1 MIVTMDYRQSGPLRN
16 ILPVAILLPAVI
28 TLGCV
33 GPGCAPGEP
42 PGAAAAQAAKSSGIR
57 FEPAKGDHSDLAVG
71 ETVVERIALV
81 ADAPTDWN
89 ALEVATSCDCMT
101 ARFVDRSD
109 PRKAWVEVEVHGDKV
124 EEIDGMVMAMDASK
138 RDVARYESTVVVKRQ
153 PFVQPRK
160 VALEAGGSARF
171 EIVVGQAFPKGKETP
186 IALPLDDVKIGDDSL
201 LAMVDAPEEKTTTEE
216 SVILCSRLAF
226 EPNEAARAKPGKVT
240 IALRFGAPVVERV
253 VEVSWPGNH

>member
-42 PGAAAAQAAKSSGIR
+42 PGATAPQAVR

-89 ALEVATSCDCMT
+89 ALTITTGCECMS
-101 ARFVDRSD
+101 ARLLDGSD
-109 PRKAWVEVEVHGDKV
+109 PKRAWVEVEVHGDKV
-124 EEIDGMVMAMDASK
+124 EEIDGMVTATDASK
-138 RDVARYESTVVVKRQ
+138 RDVARYESPVVVKRK

-186 IALPLDDVKIGDDSL
+186 IALPLDDVKIGDESL

-226 EPNEAARAKPGKVT
+226 EPNEAALAKPGKVT
-240 IALRFGAPVVERV
+240 IALRFGVPVVERV
-253 VEVSWPGNH
+253 VEVSWPGSH